1 MIIDILKKTVL
12 ICFVFPILFGCQ
24 NNKDAKN
31 ITSKNLNELIFKKWL
46 KDTICILK
54 KENHSRYNKEIRISS
69 DSLSMDIEK
78 RFDEKIDPK
87 NVLKI
92 KNKELGYV
100 MDLLDRNHDLPKDQ
114 FRLKFVISSYYSV
127 SMVNQL
133 KYEYDSEIKSLHVI
147 KGNQIEKYKF
157 LKGNLIEKKIVK

>member
-1 MIIDILKKTVL
+1 
-12 ICFVFPILFGCQ
+12 
-24 NNKDAKN
+24 
-31 ITSKNLNELIFKKWL
+31 
-46 KDTICILK
+46 
-54 KENHSRYNKEIRISS
+54 
-69 DSLSMDIEK
+69 MDIEK

-147 KGNQIEKYKF
+147 KGNHIEKYKF

>member
-1 MIIDILKKTVL
+1 MIIDILKKTVF

-24 NNKDAKN
+24 NNKDAKD

-46 KDTICILK
+46 KDTIDILK
-54 KENHSRYNKEIRISS
+54 KENHSKYKKEIRISL

-87 NVLKI
+87 NILKI
-92 KNKELGYV
+92 KNKELSYV
-100 MDLLDRNHDLPKDQ
+100 LDLLDRNHDLPKDQ

-133 KYEYDSEIKSLHVI
+133 KYEYDSEIKSLQII

-157 LKGNLIEKKIVK
+157 LKGNLIEKKIAK